1 LRFRRHRR
9 TILNDGYDHSNC
21 AIHFGRR
28 LFQGRVSVEFYHDA
42 GKRSKTRTVVYISLR
57 TLCENLGSLSKP
69 EYTGKDNRPLEC
81 FQRPVIIVLH
91 ISSEGPSSQRHSRSC
106 LVLSSSSC
114 GLLSSRWWNQVPRS
128 TSRPL
133 LWLMLKDL
141 WTACR
146 DRISHLPRPRS
157 VRPARAVDLRSPKIG
172 QRRL

>member
-1 LRFRRHRR
+1 MRFRRHRR

-28 LFQGRVSVEFYHDA
+28 LFRGRVSVEFYHDA
-42 GKRSKTRTVVYISLR
+42 DKRSKTRTVVYIGLR

-91 ISSEGPSSQRHSRSC
+91 ISSEGPSSQRHRRSC
-106 LVLSSSSC
+106 RCQGRL
-114 GLLSSRWWNQVPRS
+114 QA
-128 TSRPL
+128 RP
-133 LWLMLKDL
+133 
-141 WTACR
+141 ACR